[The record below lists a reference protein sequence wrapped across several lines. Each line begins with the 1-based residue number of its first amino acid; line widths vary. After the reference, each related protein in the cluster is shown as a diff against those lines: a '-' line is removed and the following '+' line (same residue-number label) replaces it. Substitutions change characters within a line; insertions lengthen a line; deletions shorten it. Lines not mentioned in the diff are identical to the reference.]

1 MAGIREKGKIARQE
15 WPKILARYNSGETIA
30 QISRAY
36 GCTAPAIRYIIKRTG
51 SLKERAEGPPSEA
64 AASAENEKRRVS
76 PGRPV
81 RVSTDRP
88 TAKMPA
94 GATLERERAVGIEL
108 RNRVTA
114 DVAGFL
120 VALDYVVIDNSAEA
134 LATLQDAADRLM
146 RSTARVRLEL
156 ERLAEG
162 GKRGASATKAI
173 DRPPSA
179 PGYPRE
185 H

>member
-1 MAGIREKGKIARQE
+1 MAGTREKGKIARQE

-51 SLKERAEGPPSEA
+51 SLKERAEASPSEA
-64 AASAENEKRRVS
+64 AGSAETRRAS
-76 PGRPV
+76 PGRAAPV
-81 RVSTDRP
+81 VADRP
-88 TAKMPA
+88 AAKMPA
-94 GATLERERAVGIEL
+94 SATLERERAVGIEL

-156 ERLAEG
+156 ERLAED
-162 GKRGASATKAI
+162 GKRGASGTKAV